1 MDHVAPVPDA
11 SPLLSSPLQ
20 VRNAQDAGAVA
31 AIVFDYVSG
40 PLLPMAKSPADPD
53 VRVPSVFVSLSSGRL
68 LESVIRHDGGE
79 TLVTLT
85 PAAAS
90 DDWPSILSSAF
101 IACVVMTVVLSA
113 LWFLQ
118 RPERRGG
125 AGAGVEAP
133 ADGERLLANADV
145 EAATA
150 ARTFDP
156 DACHEDDNGTAMVC
170 TVCLDEYEPG
180 DRLRVLECE
189 HAFHAECIDPW
200 LTTKRAC
207 CPFCKHVVRL
217 PAPPTPP
224 TSADERRA
232 RDERRRRAPRGTAER
247 EEEEAA
253 AEAMEA
259 AEAAE
264 TAVADAAETADASET
279 AETLLETSL
288 LVREERSAARGNG
301 LFAWVRRRLRR
312 GSSREVEEA
321 EAESASPRG
330 YVAPRD
336 VDAEAGVSSAV
347 PGETAEEEEEGE
359 VAVEEEEEEEEEEE
373 SVADDEEAGLIRDR

>member
-1 MDHVAPVPDA
+1 
-11 SPLLSSPLQ
+11 
-20 VRNAQDAGAVA
+20 
-31 AIVFDYVSG
+31 
-40 PLLPMAKSPADPD
+40 
-53 VRVPSVFVSLSSGRL
+53 
-68 LESVIRHDGGE
+68 
-79 TLVTLT
+79 
-85 PAAAS
+85 
-90 DDWPSILSSAF
+90 
-101 IACVVMTVVLSA
+101 
-113 LWFLQ
+113 
-118 RPERRGG
+118 
-125 AGAGVEAP
+125 
-133 ADGERLLANADV
+133 
-145 EAATA
+145 
-150 ARTFDP
+150 
-156 DACHEDDNGTAMVC
+156 MVC

-253 AEAMEA
+253 EA

-264 TAVADAAETADASET
+264 TAVAVAAETADASET

-288 LVREERSAARGNG
+288 LVREERSAASGNG

-336 VDAEAGVSSAV
+336 VDAEAGVIVSSAV
-347 PGETAEEEEEGE
+347 PDETAEEEEEGE
-359 VAVEEEEEEEEEEE
+359 VAAEEEEEEEEEEE